1 MPMLPTDIFPSK
13 LCHVSPLS
21 PDRFSNG
28 KIISHENISITGE
41 KINAIWATDKED
53 DQNIYLGKGFGG
65 VVAIKNFCFICPT
78 SIMAHSLIL
87 KGYSRIKVISYLPHI
102 CNINTP
108 FSLFSFL

>member
-1 MPMLPTDIFPSK
+1 MLPTDIFPSK

-65 VVAIKNFCFICPT
+65 VVAIKKFLFYMSNKHNGTFFNSEGLQSHQGNIFHT
-78 SIMAHSLIL
+78 YVILIL
-87 KGYSRIKVISYLPHI
+87 RLACFHS
-102 CNINTP
+102 CE
-108 FSLFSFL
+108 